1 MTGEQAQ
8 LILAL
13 MADLRLTVERLAAEN
28 AELRR
33 QLATAQA
40 PADVAAI
47 AAT

>member
-1 MTGEQAQ
+1 MSPEQCA

-33 QLATAQA
+33 QLATTTAPPEDSA
-40 PADVAAI
+40 PAHA
-47 AAT
+47 

>member
-33 QLATAQA
+33 QLAAAQV
-40 PADVAAI
+40 PADGVNLA
-47 AAT
+47 

>member
-33 QLATAQA
+33 QLAAAQVS
-40 PADVAAI
+40 ADGVNLA
-47 AAT
+47 